1 MRSSGVLV
9 VYVIATVKVSEA
21 SCERVVVA
29 AKKLDKKIPRGGTEA
44 SLRGRRRDKKRRT
57 QTPWPAPQ
65 TRSELPAELVTK

>member
-1 MRSSGVLV
+1 MV
-9 VYVIATVKVSEA
+9 VYIIAMVKVSGP

-29 AKKLDKKIPRGGTEA
+29 AKKLDKKTPRGRTEA